1 MKSGA
6 NFRAKNGAC
15 LPVLLAIG
23 LVWGAN
29 FLGIY
34 ENVPGSLLAYWSTTL
49 LIINI
54 YFLNGYTVQKQAVD
68 FNHGVT
74 IAILVLAALACI
86 GSLISLD
93 HKYIGLSLY
102 SNIING
108 VVLAADL
115 FTVVIL
121 FRKIQGLTTQHYIF
135 AGIWYLGFRA
145 FLVSVTGS

>member
-6 NFRAKNGAC
+6 NFRAINGAS
-15 LPVLLAIG
+15 LPVLSAIG

-54 YFLNGYTVQKQAVD
+54 YFLNGYTARKQGVD
-68 FNHGVT
+68 FKHGVT
-74 IAILVLAALACI
+74 IAILILAALACI

-93 HKYIGLSLY
+93 QEYIGLSLY
-102 SNIING
+102 SNIISG
-108 VVLAADL
+108 IVLVADL

-121 FRKIQGLTTQHYIF
+121 FRKIKRLTVQHYIF
-135 AGIWYLGFRA
+135 AGIWYLGFRVW
-145 FLVSVTGS
+145 LVSVTGS